1 MQRISTLMDGELEGE
16 EARREIAR
24 LAADTTCRETWETYH
39 LIGDAMRNGTAG
51 ASAGTSFGAADARSF
66 CARFSERIAL
76 EPTVLAPRAPVTRK
90 YQLGALAAAASVAAV
105 AVVAWVA
112 GTVQPDAGVVAVVPA
127 PKTTVAQVAPPARPS
142 ALPAALQA
150 PDAKRGYAAAD
161 HVHEYLLAH
170 QGISPTTAIQGVTP
184 YIRTVSNAGE

>member
-24 LAADTTCRETWETYH
+24 LTADTACREAWETYH
-39 LIGDAMRNGTAG
+39 LIGDAMRDGAAG
-51 ASAGTSFGAADARSF
+51 ASAGASFGAADAPGF

-76 EPTVLAPRAPVTRK
+76 EPTVLAPRVPVTRK
-90 YQLGALAAAASVAAV
+90 FQLGALAAAASVAAV

-112 GTVQPDAGVVAVVPA
+112 GTVQQDAGVLAVAPA
-127 PKTTVAQVAPPARPS
+127 PKMTLAQVAPPARTSP
-142 ALPAALQA
+142 PPTALQA
-150 PDAKRGYAAAD
+150 PAAKRGYAAAD